1 MKEILQ
7 IIFLLLNLIK
17 TLSKMSNFNFINS
30 YRNDPSVGHL
40 ETPITSSI
48 ITRVLLGNLPIY
60 RSTIGFNAGL
70 EIGLAHGYF
79 ILGPFSATGPL
90 RNSSAGLLAGFMST
104 IGLIIILTVALKIYG
119 ISQFQQSGRY
129 GLTPFSSSEE
139 KQKFGYSWDNFTGGF
154 IVGGC
159 GGASFAYI
167 ILSALK

>member
-1 MKEILQ
+1 
-7 IIFLLLNLIK
+7 
-17 TLSKMSNFNFINS
+17 MSNFNFINA

-40 ETPITSSI
+40 ETPITGSM

-60 RSTIGFNAGL
+60 RSTVGFMAGL

-79 ILGPFSATGPL
+79 ILGPFYKTGPL
-90 RNSSAGLLAGFMST
+90 RNSTSGLLASFMAT

-119 ISQFQQSGRY
+119 IAQFEKSGRF
-129 GLTPFSSSEE
+129 GLMPYASESE
-139 KQKFGYSWDNFTGGF
+139 KQKFAYSWESFTGGF
-154 IVGGC
+154 IVGGS